1 MTTHRRCIRASSMS
15 RLLFVHLFLFYS
27 QHTHT
32 HSLSLPHLS
41 FSLATAVPSC
51 KDSFFEFLAHQSPV
65 FFLRVYASLF
75 FLVFSHIKTKIKNAS
90 HALLWTPFSFLT
102 RSVPSSSIARCH
114 LSHTVNVTC
123 FIAPFCCYILCCCF
137 VNVCVFLCFRLSA
150 AFSFSLIDDV
160 VVVVLFSLFLISLFC
175 IVYVRALKTN

>member
-1 MTTHRRCIRASSMS
+1 MHTGFFHVSTPFRPLISI
-15 RLLFVHLFLFYS
+15 LLAT
-27 QHTHT
+27 HTHT
-32 HSLSLPHLS
+32 LSLSSSSLFFSCYCRS
-41 FSLATAVPSC
+41 FLQGFV
-51 KDSFFEFLAHQSPV
+51 
-65 FFLRVYASLF
+65 LRVPRTPVTRLFSSRLRFPFF